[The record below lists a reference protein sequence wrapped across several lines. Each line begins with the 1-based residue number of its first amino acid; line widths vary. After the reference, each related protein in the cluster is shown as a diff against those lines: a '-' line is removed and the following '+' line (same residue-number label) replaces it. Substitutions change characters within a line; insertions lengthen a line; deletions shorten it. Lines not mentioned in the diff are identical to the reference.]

1 MSSYANWQGKGL
13 PQDQWPLGD
22 QTEWQALFR
31 EGDIFDGTGS
41 AVTWRDRTR
50 TTNARHY
57 GQWLGWLSHTGLL
70 DTDVQPW
77 DRVNEE
83 SIRQYLKTEMGRVA
97 SVTVYGRLRGLTSVM
112 LKMRP
117 DIDWQWLQ
125 DLTNRIKSWPT
136 PSRDLRARILPADQ
150 IYSGV
155 LAQLAHLSE
164 SDQNTPRLRIAYRDA
179 LMLGVAVSCPVRLK
193 NFAQIRLGQELVLR
207 YSCWCLTFEDSSTKT
222 GTTLKFRIPAT
233 LALHISHY
241 VEHIPMEFPRAAR
254 HAGLWAGSKGA
265 PLSEIS
271 IYGRM
276 MITSKK
282 LFGVA
287 INPHAFRTIAATFL
301 AETSVNDVYHASRLL
316 GHRDLKT
323 TEVHYIR
330 ASQLTASRKVN
341 RVLGDLAA
349 DPPVKQP
356 HRRNK

>member
-1 MSSYANWQGKGL
+1 MSNSANWQGQGL

-31 EGDIFDGTGS
+31 IGDIFDGMGA
-41 AVTWRDRTR
+41 AVAWRDRTR
-50 TTNARHY
+50 ITNARHY
-57 GQWLGWLSHTGLL
+57 GQWLGWLSFTGRL

-83 SIRQYLKTEMGRVA
+83 SIQQYLKTEMGRVA

-117 DIDWQWLQ
+117 GNNWQWLQ
-125 DLTNRIKSWPT
+125 DLTNRIKTWST
-136 PSRDLRARILPADQ
+136 PSRDMRARILPADQ

-164 SDQNTPRLRIAYRDA
+164 RVQNTPRLRIAFRDA

-193 NFAQIRLGQELVLR
+193 NFAQIRLGHELVLR
-207 YSCWCLTFEDSSTKT
+207 NSCWCLTFEDSSTKT
-222 GTTLKFRIPAT
+222 GTTLKFHAPSS
-233 LALHISHY
+233 LAPYISHY
-241 VEHIPMEFPRAAR
+241 VENIRPEFPGIAL
-254 HAGLWAGSKGA
+254 HTGIWAGSKGA

-276 MITSKK
+276 MIASKK

-287 INPHAFRTIAATFL
+287 ISPHAFRTIAATFL

-316 GHRDLKT
+316 GHRDIKT

-341 RVLGDLAA
+341 RVLEELAVG
-349 DPPVKQP
+349 PPAKQLF
-356 HRRNK
+356 RRLK